1 RRRRELERSRQEEGH
16 QGRHPRAEG
25 RRSAGR
31 RRGLVQSFL
40 MTGPTLPSGARTTP
54 AARVRARGMT
64 LFEVLIVVV
73 LIALFSSAVLFGSGM
88 LSSNRMNAAAIL
100 IV

>member
-1 RRRRELERSRQEEGH
+1 
-16 QGRHPRAEG
+16 
-25 RRSAGR
+25 
-31 RRGLVQSFL
+31 
-40 MTGPTLPSGARTTP
+40 
-54 AARVRARGMT
+54 MT

-100 IV
+100 IVSAARLGMTRTNAVGRPVRLVFDLDSDRVILEEASSSVMLLSLIHI

>member
-1 RRRRELERSRQEEGH
+1 MIGLAPPSR
-16 QGRHPRAEG
+16 PRA
-25 RRSAGR
+25 RH
-31 RRGLVQSFL
+31 
-40 MTGPTLPSGARTTP
+40 GARFAT
-54 AARVRARGMT
+54 RGMT

-100 IV
+100 IVSATRLGMTRTNAAPWRRPVRRHLLDAHLLRRDSRPC